1 MLSIVKSWNNRQIR
15 IRGDRYVNLTDM
27 AQACGKRFP
36 DWNRLESAKSYLE
49 TLSTVVQI
57 PTTQLVQIKQG
68 GNSDEQGTWG
78 HPKVA
83 IRFAQWCSDDF
94 AVQVD
99 LWVDELVTNG
109 SVSLS
114 TPKTYIQALKDLVA
128 AEEEKE
134 RLAIEV
140 KMLEQDNERLAEI
153 TDELFDYSSIIRVA
167 KFNGVDEKQFK
178 WQRLKS
184 VSIQLGLEIKKA
196 PCPRFVTKNLYHRDA
211 WAKAYPD
218 TPLPE
223 TTMIVQAKDA

>member
-1 MLSIVKSWNNRQIR
+1 
-15 IRGDRYVNLTDM
+15 M

-36 DWNRLESAKSYLE
+36 DWNRLVSTKSYLDV
-49 TLSTVVQI
+49 LSKSVQI
-57 PTTQLVQIKQG
+57 PVDQLIDVNESTG
-68 GNSDEQGTWG
+68 TNEDRGTWG

-99 LWVDELVTNG
+99 VWVDELVTKG

-153 TDELFDYSSIIRVA
+153 TDELFDYSSIIRIA

-184 VSIQLGLEIKKA
+184 TAIQLGLEIKSA
-196 PCPRFVTKNLYHRDA
+196 PCPRFARKLLYPHAA
-211 WAKAYPD
+211 WRKAYPD

-223 TTMIVQAKDA
+223 TLVITQAKDV